1 MNDGG
6 REMSDSDVLPF
17 VIKVFENAKDRSK
30 ELGAGVTL
38 SGAIE
43 ELFTLARLSQRKDVF
58 LMFLDVKQMGSIL
71 NMYAWGR
78 IEENLKKKIKESET
92 LPAESNNAIEKLIDS
107 IDLAE
112 LQGEGD
118 FFETEKVYDQLKKVM
133 TSLDDE
139 EQNYILNEVLFGL
152 QSEFN
157 ETYFKVLPDEL
168 SEFYDGILDALKTE
182 GISRVREEIQNYMS
196 ILNNKIVGFPKI

>member
-30 ELGAGVTL
+30 ELGAGAAL

-71 NMYAWGR
+71 NMYAWDR

-92 LPAESNNAIEKLIDS
+92 LPAESNNAIEKLIGS

-118 FFETEKVYDQLKKVM
+118 FFETEKVYDQLKKVI
-133 TSLDDE
+133 TALDDE

-152 QSEFN
+152 QREFN

-182 GISRVREEIQNYMS
+182 GISRACEKIQNYMS

>member
-30 ELGAGVTL
+30 ELGAGAAL
-38 SGAIE
+38 SRATD

-71 NMYAWGR
+71 NMYAWDR

-92 LPAESNNAIEKLIDS
+92 LPAESNNAIEKLIGS

-168 SEFYDGILDALKTE
+168 SEFYDGISDALKTE

>member
-1 MNDGG
+1 MNGSE

-17 VIKVFENAKDRSK
+17 VINVFENAKDQSK
-30 ELGAGVTL
+30 ELGAGAVI
-38 SGAIE
+38 SRAIE

-58 LMFLDVKQMGSIL
+58 LMFLDVQQMGSIL
-71 NMYAWGR
+71 NRYAWDR

-92 LPAESNNAIEKLIDS
+92 LPAESNNAIEKLIGS